1 MAAIIQLRRGSSPS
15 SLSYGEPFINDDS
28 ASLVI
33 GLSGSGDIITLA
45 KLEQKNHGNIWIDG
59 DITASS
65 ISASGDI
72 RIGGQLFLGD
82 EASDN
87 IVVQGSLSSSLIP
100 EADGTYDLGSS
111 TKKWKDIHVG
121 TIFATSTVVTG
132 QANISG
138 SAQITAFGFISGSDL
153 NSLNSYTASN
163 DVAIG
168 LINTHTASAN
178 IKFTNIESTTS
189 SFDGR
194 LDNIEAATG
203 SYINTATLNSLG
215 VISGSSQV
223 DADSVTNF
231 DNNVDTRI
239 DAKGVLSGSAQVVSS
254 FPTGVISGSSQ
265 VNANSVTNFDTNVDT
280 RLDAKTVISGSS
292 QVDGTAISNN
302 SITISGTAVSLGGT
316 ITDEVLFGG
325 VGVLSG
331 SGQIPAVL
339 PTGVISGSSQV
350 DAATVSNFDSN
361 VDDRLNAK
369 TVVSGS
375 SQVVGILNEV
385 NTFTSS
391 NDNTSLNSFTSSFDT
406 AITLDSSNVTVLGNL
421 TVQGT
426 QTALDTNTLNV
437 ADLNILVAS
446 GAADSSAAN
455 GAGLTVDGANKSIV
469 WNHADQNFRF
479 NTDVSASVFK
489 GDGSGLTGLTADSVA
504 YANITGLPTLVS
516 GSGQTLAHITG
527 SDLDMNGNK
536 VLFANVYAAEGDLPS
551 AVTYHGMFAHVHA
564 TGRGYFAHAG
574 AWIPLVNL
582 SDGVFSGSSQ
592 VNADSVT
599 NFDANVDTRLD
610 AKTVISGSS
619 QVDGTAITN
628 KSFTISG
635 TSVSLGGTITD
646 EVLFGGTGVISGSAQ
661 IDHDATDNYV
671 AGEHF
676 LQSAITTVGT
686 IGTGVWEGT
695 AIDKQYLDDEVL
707 NTSLN
712 SFTASNSNTSLNS
725 YTASNDTTNTTQT
738 DRLDQLSTSTGSI
751 NTRLDQFATHT
762 GSLGTAAFFNVT
774 SSIFGDSTVVPTA
787 AAVNDAIVSSG
798 GGDITA
804 VGAGLGLSGGGVSG
818 DVTLNLDTGSTHF
831 TTAVTALGGGSVNNS
846 NVTLTAGA
854 GLDGGGTFTLNQGGA
869 ANITFTVSDGVVSG
883 SSQIDVA
890 STTNYGS
897 INQYSD
903 SKVKLKLDADGVISG
918 SSQVNADSVTNFDT
932 NVDARIDSKGVISGS
947 SQVDADSITNF
958 DTNVKAKLDAD
969 TVISGSSQVNANNI
983 TNFDANVDTRLDAK
997 TVISG
1002 SSQVNA
1008 NSITNFD
1015 ANVDTRLDAKTVI
1028 SGSSQVSLSGF
1039 STTNLSEGT
1048 NKYYTD
1054 ARVKT
1059 KLDAETVISGSSQVN
1074 ADSITNFDTNVD
1086 TRLDTKTVISGSSQV
1101 NADSVTN
1108 FDSNVDTR
1116 LDAKTV
1122 ISGSS
1127 QVVLDDADK
1136 TGFNTDEVTEGSTN
1150 KYATTTNVKTALN
1163 ANLGTAT
1170 IGDSDDTITIPGNLN
1185 VGGETNY
1192 TSTNNITIGDNI
1204 IELNYGGSATTSGI
1218 LTKDATGGSTISGSL
1233 LWDATNDYWK
1243 AGKLGSES
1251 ELITDGT
1258 LVSKLPDGLVSG
1270 SSQVDATAV
1279 ANFDANVDTRLDAKT
1294 VISGSSQVN
1303 YNQILN
1309 QPNTISNAQSTKL
1322 GYITVSQ
1329 AVDLDTMESNITT
1342 NNSKV
1347 GYTDALVKLKLDA
1360 DGVISGSSQVNA
1372 NSITNFDTNVDTR
1385 LDAKTVISGSSQ
1397 VNANSI
1403 TNFDANVDTR
1413 LDAKTVISGSSQVD
1427 GASITNKSVSFGGVS
1442 VNLGSSDATPAF
1454 DLSDATAYP
1463 GDSSLTT
1470 LGTVT
1475 SGNVTAIL
1483 PTGVISGSSQQTFE
1497 SSSFAETASLAIHTA
1512 EWILGA
1518 SGASHYTFTGPGHL
1532 TGSSDPAIY
1541 LTRGQKYRFTNKAG
1555 SHPFRIQST
1564 ANGSAGTQ
1572 YNNGVTNQDA
1582 GNNETLEFDVPMNAP
1597 NTLYYQCTIHGSMG
1611 GPIYI
1616 ADAADYLTAESDT
1629 LATVTGRGATTSTAI
1644 EFSNTTNSTSKTTG
1658 AVKIGGGLGVADNI
1672 NAGGDIVAYASS
1684 DERLKDNIK
1693 PIEGALD
1700 KVSQIS
1706 GNTFDWNEEKQNIY
1720 KGKDYGVIAQEI
1732 EKVMP
1737 ELVDTRDDGYKAVK
1751 YEKIVPL
1758 LIESIKELQKEINEL
1773 KSK

>member
-28 ASLVI
+28 ASLVV
-33 GLSGSGDIITLA
+33 GLSGSGDIITLT
-45 KLEQKNHGNIWIDG
+45 KLEQKNHGNLWIDG

-100 EADGTYDLGSS
+100 ESTNAYDLGSS
-111 TKKWKDIHVG
+111 TKKWKDLHVG
-121 TIFATSTVVTG
+121 TIFATSTVITS
-132 QANISG
+132 QTNLSG

-153 NSLNSYTASN
+153 NPLNSYTASN

-194 LDNIEAATG
+194 LGQIEANTG
-203 SYINTATLNSLG
+203 SYISTTTLNTLG

-223 DADSVTNF
+223 NADSVTNF
-231 DNNVDTRI
+231 DSNVDARI
-239 DAKGVLSGSAQVVSS
+239 DTKGVLSGSAQIVSS
-254 FPTGVISGSSQ
+254 LPTGVVSGSSQ
-265 VNANSVTNFDTNVDT
+265 VNANSVTNFDANVDT

-325 VGVLSG
+325 VGVISG

-350 DAATVSNFDSN
+350 NADSVTNFDTN
-361 VDDRLNAK
+361 VDTRLDAK

-375 SQVVGILNEV
+375 SQVVGILNEL
-385 NTFTSS
+385 NSFTAS
-391 NDNTSLNSFTSSFDT
+391 NGNTSLNSFTSSFDT

-489 GDGSGLTGLTADSVA
+489 GDGSGLTGLTADAVA
-504 YANITGLPTLVS
+504 YANITGKPTLVS
-516 GSGQTLAHITG
+516 GSSQIDVASTTNYANINQFSNAKVKLK
-527 SDLDMNGNK
+527 LD
-536 VLFANVYAAEGDLPS
+536 A
-551 AVTYHGMFAHVHA
+551 
-564 TGRGYFAHAG
+564 
-574 AWIPLVNL
+574 
-582 SDGVFSGSSQ
+582 DGVISGSSQ

-635 TSVSLGGTITD
+635 TSVSLGGSITD
-646 EVLFGGTGVISGSAQ
+646 EVLFGGTGVISGSSQ
-661 IDHDATDNYV
+661 IDHDTTENYV

-676 LQSAITTVGT
+676 LQSAITTVST
-686 IGTGVWEGT
+686 IGTGVWQGT
-695 AIDKQYLDDEVL
+695 VIDKQYLDDEVL

-725 YTASNDTTNTTQT
+725 YTASNDTINNTQN
-738 DRLDQLSTSTGSI
+738 DRLTQLSVSTGSI

-787 AAVNDAIVSSG
+787 AAVNDAIVASG

-818 DVTLNLDTGSTHF
+818 DVTLNIDTGSTHF
-831 TTAVTALGGGSVNNS
+831 TTAVTTLGGGSVNNS

-854 GLDGGGTFTLNQGGA
+854 GLDGGGSFTLNQGGA

-890 STTNYGS
+890 STTNYS
-897 INQYSD
+897 NINQYSD
-903 SKVKLKLDADGVISG
+903 AKVKLKLDADG
-918 SSQVNADSVTNFDT
+918 
-932 NVDARIDSKGVISGS
+932 
-947 SQVDADSITNF
+947 
-958 DTNVKAKLDAD
+958 
-969 TVISGSSQVNANNI
+969 VISGSSQVNANNI

-1008 NSITNFD
+1008 DSITNFD
-1015 ANVDTRLDAKTVI
+1015 TNVKAKLDADTVISGSSQVNANTILNFDTNVDDRLNAKTVI
-1028 SGSSQVSLSGF
+1028 SGSSQISLGGF

-1048 NKYYTD
+1048 NQYYTD
-1054 ARVKT
+1054 AKVKL
-1059 KLDAETVISGSSQVN
+1059 KLDADGVISGSSQVD

-1086 TRLDTKTVISGSSQV
+1086 TRLDAKTVISGSSQV

-1108 FDSNVDTR
+1108 FDTNVDTR

-1127 QVVLDDADK
+1127 QVVLNDANK
-1136 TGFNTDEVTEGSTN
+1136 TGFNTDDVTEGSTN

-1163 ANLGTAT
+1163 SNLGTAT

-1218 LTKDATGGSTISGSL
+1218 LTKDATGSSTISGSL
-1233 LWDATNDYWK
+1233 LWDASNDYWK

-1258 LVSKLPDGLVSG
+1258 LVSKLPTGVISG
-1270 SSQVDATAV
+1270 SSQVNADSVT
-1279 ANFDANVDTRLDAKT
+1279 NFDANVDTRLDAKT

-1303 YNQILN
+1303 A
-1309 QPNTISNAQSTKL
+1309 NTIL
-1322 GYITVSQ
+1322 
-1329 AVDLDTMESNITT
+1329 
-1342 NNSKV
+1342 
-1347 GYTDALVKLKLDA
+1347 
-1360 DGVISGSSQVNA
+1360 
-1372 NSITNFDTNVDTR
+1372 NFDTNVDTR
-1385 LDAKTVISGSSQ
+1385 LDAKTVISGSSQVVLDNADKTGFNTADVSEHSSNLYYTDARVKLKLDEETVISGSSQ

-1442 VNLGSSDATPAF
+1442 VDLGSSDATPAF
-1454 DLSDATAYP
+1454 NLADATTYP
-1463 GDSSLTT
+1463 GDSNLTT

-1483 PTGVISGSSQQTFE
+1483 PSGIISGSSQQTFL
-1497 SSSFAETASLAIHTA
+1497 SSSFSETASLAIHTA

-1518 SGASHYTFTGPGHL
+1518 DGSNHYTFTGPGHL

-1541 LTRGQKYRFTNKAG
+1541 LTRGQQYRFTNKSG
-1555 SHPFRIQST
+1555 GHPFRIQST
-1564 ANGSAGTQ
+1564 TNGSAGTQ

-1582 GNNETLEFDVPMNAP
+1582 GNNTTLTFDVPMNAP
-1597 NTLYYQCTIHGSMG
+1597 NTLYYQCTSHGNMG
-1611 GPIYI
+1611 APIYI

-1658 AVKIGGGLGVADNI
+1658 AVKIGGGLGVANNI

-1693 PIEGALD
+1693 PIKGALD

-1706 GNTFDWNEEKQNIY
+1706 GNIFDWNEEKQNIY

-1732 EKVMP
+1732 EKIMP

-1758 LIESIKELQKEINEL
+1758 LIESIKELKKEINEL

>member
-28 ASLVI
+28 ASLVV
-33 GLSGSGDIITLA
+33 GLSGSGDIITLT
-45 KLEQKNHGNIWIDG
+45 KLEQKNYGNLWIDG

-100 EADGTYDLGSS
+100 ESTNAYDLGSS
-111 TKKWKDIHVG
+111 TKKWKDLHVG
-121 TIFATSTVVTG
+121 TIFATSTVITS
-132 QANISG
+132 QTNLSG

-153 NSLNSYTASN
+153 NPLNSYTASN

-194 LDNIEAATG
+194 LGQIEANTG

-239 DAKGVLSGSAQVVSS
+239 DAKGVLSGSAQIVSS
-254 FPTGVISGSSQ
+254 LPTGVISGSSQ
-265 VNANSVTNFDTNVDT
+265 VNANSVTNFDANVDT

-302 SITISGTAVSLGGT
+302 SITISGTAVSLGGA

-325 VGVLSG
+325 VGVISG

-339 PTGVISGSSQV
+339 PTGVVSGSSQV
-350 DAATVSNFDSN
+350 NADSVTNFDTN
-361 VDDRLNAK
+361 VDSRLDAK

-375 SQVVGILNEV
+375 SQVVGILNEL
-385 NTFTSS
+385 NSFTAS
-391 NDNTSLNSFTSSFDT
+391 NGNTSLNSFTSSFDT

-455 GAGLTVDGANKSIV
+455 GAGLTVDGASKSMV

-504 YANITGLPTLVS
+504 YANITGKPTLVS
-516 GSGQTLAHITG
+516 GSSQIDVASTTNYGNINQFSNAKVKLK
-527 SDLDMNGNK
+527 LD
-536 VLFANVYAAEGDLPS
+536 A
-551 AVTYHGMFAHVHA
+551 
-564 TGRGYFAHAG
+564 
-574 AWIPLVNL
+574 
-582 SDGVFSGSSQ
+582 DGVISGSSQ

-599 NFDANVDTRLD
+599 NFDTNVDARID
-610 AKTVISGSS
+610 SKGVISGSS

-635 TSVSLGGTITD
+635 TSVSLGGSITD
-646 EVLFGGTGVISGSAQ
+646 EVLFGGTGVVSGSSQ
-661 IDHDATDNYV
+661 IDHDATTNFV

-676 LQSAITTVGT
+676 LQSDITTVGT
-686 IGTGVWEGT
+686 IGTGVWQGT

-725 YTASNDTTNTTQT
+725 YTASNNTTNNTQN
-738 DRLDQLSTSTGSI
+738 DRLNQLSVSTGSI

-818 DVTLNLDTGSTHF
+818 DVTINLDTGSTHF

-890 STTNYGS
+890 STTNYS
-897 INQYSD
+897 NINQYSD
-903 SKVKLKLDADGVISG
+903 SKVKLKLDADG
-918 SSQVNADSVTNFDT
+918 
-932 NVDARIDSKGVISGS
+932 
-947 SQVDADSITNF
+947 
-958 DTNVKAKLDAD
+958 
-969 TVISGSSQVNANNI
+969 VISGSSQVNANNI

-1008 NSITNFD
+1008 DSITNFD
-1015 ANVDTRLDAKTVI
+1015 TNVKAKLDADTVISGSSQVNANNITNFDTNVDDRLNAKTVI
-1028 SGSSQVSLSGF
+1028 SGSSQISLGGF

-1048 NKYYTD
+1048 NQYYTD
-1054 ARVKT
+1054 AKVKL
-1059 KLDAETVISGSSQVN
+1059 KLDADGVISGSSQVD
-1074 ADSITNFDTNVD
+1074 ADSITNFDNNVD
-1086 TRLDTKTVISGSSQV
+1086 TRLDAKTVISGSSQV

-1108 FDSNVDTR
+1108 FDTNVDTR

-1127 QVVLDDADK
+1127 QVVLNDANK
-1136 TGFNTDEVTEGSTN
+1136 TGFNTDDVTEGSTN

-1170 IGDSDDTITIPGNLN
+1170 IGDSNDVITIPGNLN

-1233 LWDATNDYWK
+1233 LWDASNDYWK

-1258 LVSKLPDGLVSG
+1258 LVSKLP
-1270 SSQVDATAV
+1270 T
-1279 ANFDANVDTRLDAKT
+1279 
-1294 VISGSSQVN
+1294 
-1303 YNQILN
+1303 
-1309 QPNTISNAQSTKL
+1309 
-1322 GYITVSQ
+1322 
-1329 AVDLDTMESNITT
+1329 
-1342 NNSKV
+1342 
-1347 GYTDALVKLKLDA
+1347 
-1360 DGVISGSSQVNA
+1360 GVISGSSQVNA
-1372 NSITNFDTNVDTR
+1372 DSVTNFDANVDTR

-1413 LDAKTVISGSSQVD
+1413 IDAKAVVSGSATQVRSFLNVENNADVTDTGNVHPILDAKTVISGSSQVNANSITNFDNEVDNYLVLVGAITHSNGPVGLFNSYGLISGSSQID

-1454 DLSDATAYP
+1454 NLSDATAYP
-1463 GDSSLTT
+1463 GDSNLTT

-1483 PTGVISGSSQQTFE
+1483 PSGIISGSSQQTFL

-1518 SGASHYTFTGPGHL
+1518 NGSNHYTFTGPGHL

-1541 LTRGQKYRFTNKAG
+1541 LTRGQQYRFTNKSG
-1555 SHPFRIQST
+1555 GHPFRIQST

-1582 GNNETLEFDVPMNAP
+1582 GNNTTLTFDVPMNAP
-1597 NTLYYQCTIHGSMG
+1597 NVLYYQCTSHGNMG

-1629 LATVTGRGATTSTAI
+1629 LATVTGRGATTSTAV

-1658 AVKIGGGLGVADNI
+1658 AVKIGGGLGVANNI

-1758 LIESIKELQKEINEL
+1758 LIESIKELKKEINEL

>member
-619 QVDGTAITN
+619 QV
-628 KSFTISG
+628 
-635 TSVSLGGTITD
+635 
-646 EVLFGGTGVISGSAQ
+646 
-661 IDHDATDNYV
+661 
-671 AGEHF
+671 
-676 LQSAITTVGT
+676 
-686 IGTGVWEGT
+686 
-695 AIDKQYLDDEVL
+695 
-707 NTSLN
+707 
-712 SFTASNSNTSLNS
+712 
-725 YTASNDTTNTTQT
+725 
-738 DRLDQLSTSTGSI
+738 
-751 NTRLDQFATHT
+751 
-762 GSLGTAAFFNVT
+762 
-774 SSIFGDSTVVPTA
+774 
-787 AAVNDAIVSSG
+787 
-798 GGDITA
+798 
-804 VGAGLGLSGGGVSG
+804 
-818 DVTLNLDTGSTHF
+818 
-831 TTAVTALGGGSVNNS
+831 
-846 NVTLTAGA
+846 
-854 GLDGGGTFTLNQGGA
+854 
-869 ANITFTVSDGVVSG
+869 
-883 SSQIDVA
+883 
-890 STTNYGS
+890 
-897 INQYSD
+897 
-903 SKVKLKLDADGVISG
+903 
-918 SSQVNADSVTNFDT
+918 
-932 NVDARIDSKGVISGS
+932 
-947 SQVDADSITNF
+947 
-958 DTNVKAKLDAD
+958 
-969 TVISGSSQVNANNI
+969 
-983 TNFDANVDTRLDAK
+983 
-997 TVISG
+997 
-1002 SSQVNA
+1002 
-1008 NSITNFD
+1008 
-1015 ANVDTRLDAKTVI
+1015 
-1028 SGSSQVSLSGF
+1028 
-1039 STTNLSEGT
+1039 
-1048 NKYYTD
+1048 
-1054 ARVKT
+1054 
-1059 KLDAETVISGSSQVN
+1059 N

-1086 TRLDTKTVISGSSQV
+1086 TRLDAKTVISGSSQV

-1150 KYATTTNVKTALN
+1150 KYASTTNVKTALN